1 MRSFLRVRRRSMVLA
16 LVLVLV
22 PGAVPAGAQPLDIS
36 ASAAVTWAGWG
47 SWDGPPATEL
57 GDSSVG
63 FIAHPALVVV
73 WRGQPGW
80 TFRAAGDTNS
90 FGFDSGE
97 PTPDGHPAVRVAVSR
112 GDLTLAFAYVPAT
125 REATVNGISFQ
136 MPDGH
141 NVVLV
146 DDADTEA
153 PRMATLGI
161 EPGAPERV
169 EAFLGRSAAVR
180 EFARCDV
187 RLPDGLLPPP
197 AGVDPAMVRNMFQQM
212 LDERCGTLMAAR

>member
-1 MRSFLRVRRRSMVLA
+1 MRSFLRVRRRSMAMA
-16 LVLVLV
+16 LVLM
-22 PGAVPAGAQPLDIS
+22 PGAAPAGAQPLDIS

-47 SWDGPPATEL
+47 SREGAGPPATEL

-80 TFRAAGDTNS
+80 TFRAAGDTSS

-97 PTPDGHPAVRVAVSR
+97 PTPDGHSAVRVAVSR
-112 GDLTLAFAYVPAT
+112 GDLTLVFAYVPAT
-125 REATVNGISFQ
+125 REATVNGVSFQ

-153 PRMATLGI
+153 PSMATLGI

-212 LDERCGTLMAAR
+212 LDERCGTLMGR